1 MEIRVDYLLNALPI
15 MGIGM
20 LGIFVVTGV
29 IITVVALLNKLTSG
43 KKDKEK
49 RAPRLYKPGLLCNCI
64 KRRIPAGIPNNTP
77 ALPHSSGRGL
87 HPERSPAFCG
97 WGKLHRVPCS

>member
-43 KKDKEK
+43 KKE
-49 RAPRLYKPGLLCNCI
+49 
-64 KRRIPAGIPNNTP
+64 
-77 ALPHSSGRGL
+77 
-87 HPERSPAFCG
+87 
-97 WGKLHRVPCS
+97 